1 MAKNR
6 MSKQEIAVAFAALVD
21 RANERNLERKKQKA
35 IPEVRFMPMKHE
47 RKDKLQEF
55 GLYDYKTKRY
65 TLGSIHSGK
74 AAKILSE
81 IRTMLEKE

>member
-21 RANERNLERKKQKA
+21 RADERNLVIKRKG
-35 IPEVRFMPMKHE
+35 EMRRFLIMSHS

-81 IRTMLEKE
+81 IKTMLDKE

>member
-21 RANERNLERKKQKA
+21 RADERNLVIKRKG
-35 IPEVRFMPMKHE
+35 EMRRFLMMSHS

-81 IRTMLEKE
+81 IRSMLDKE